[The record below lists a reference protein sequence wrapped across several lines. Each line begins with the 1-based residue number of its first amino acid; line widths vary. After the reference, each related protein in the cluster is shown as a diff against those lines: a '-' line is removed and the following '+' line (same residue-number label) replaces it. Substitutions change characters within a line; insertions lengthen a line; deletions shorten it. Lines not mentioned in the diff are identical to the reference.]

1 MLPALVPTLFAS
13 DLNLYQNDFRIELS
27 TDNITGTLAGR
38 TNVSEFAAAID
49 ATSPGTGGIVE
60 QILGQSA
67 DLSPSAADAQVCD
80 EISTVHTIRGV
91 TATLQ

>member
-27 TDNITGTLAGR
+27 TDNITGPLAGR